1 MAKVDV
7 LDVFRSKQYDPLE
20 FHFES
25 LQIPN
30 MYCYLTQ
37 QDIDQLRY
45 IATSPKY
52 ASKIDK
58 KYEDIDTIMRNR
70 GFKRFSAGTNRV
82 VYRYLEDNRFLAKIA
97 VDKVGMQDNPLEYQN
112 QLMLKPFVTKMFQIS
127 PCGTVGLS
135 ERVLPIK
142 NKAEFRAIAS
152 DVFDVLINKIL
163 GTYVVEDVGTKYFM
177 NWGIRYGFGP
187 VLLDYPYVYKLDG
200 NKLYCTAI
208 DQQTGC
214 MCNGEIDYDVG
225 FNKLVCTKCGKKYLA
240 TDLRDDTPYNK
251 IIIKGGD
258 EMRIRIKNNDKVVYE
273 SDGMDEFI
281 TKPKATKPNSKDL
294 KVRVLCN
301 GKPIDEPEVEVP
313 CTVSDQSEP
322 SEQITPVNFDVDEAS
337 SAILLEYVD
346 ESDTDGTSVIPGLN
360 NQPVEYTD
368 ADTTTCNEDTSAV
381 DNSVV
386 VDSNSTTEKA
396 SNDETEI
403 DATSSIEVANET
415 DNAQPIIHED
425 TSDHHDTIPIV
436 YTSKSDNF
444 DSFVGS
450 VAAAMNSGF
459 IKKNSNNKKNKKHKG
474 KDGRRSVIVTP
485 TANAKLNKREDD
497 E

>member
-7 LDVFRSKQYDPLE
+7 LDVFRSKQYDPLD

-25 LQIPN
+25 LSIPN

-45 IATSPKY
+45 IATSPRFS
-52 ASKIDK
+52 SKIDK
-58 KYEDIDTIMRNR
+58 KYEEIDKIMRNR

-127 PCGTVGLS
+127 PCGTVGFS

-142 NKAEFRAIAS
+142 HKAEFREVAS
-152 DVFDVLINKIL
+152 DVFDILINKIL

-200 NKLYCTAI
+200 NKLFCTAI
-208 DQQTGC
+208 EQQTGC

-251 IIIKGGD
+251 IIVKGGD
-258 EMRIRIKNNDKVVYE
+258 EMRIRIMNNGKVVYE
-273 SDGMDEFI
+273 SSGMDEFI
-281 TKPKATKPNSKDL
+281 TKPKPSKKTTGDL

-301 GKPIDEPEVEVP
+301 NKPINAENESETAPIDEEVINDSYTTKQTEVI
-313 CTVSDQSEP
+313 DD
-322 SEQITPVNFDVDEAS
+322 TPIIEETSAETHADDIADENQVD
-337 SAILLEYVD
+337 
-346 ESDTDGTSVIPGLN
+346 
-360 NQPVEYTD
+360 D
-368 ADTTTCNEDTSAV
+368 ADNFNNAENAVNETKDVETTT
-381 DNSVV
+381 
-386 VDSNSTTEKA
+386 KI
-396 SNDETEI
+396 NDPH
-403 DATSSIEVANET
+403 VANYDFT
-415 DNAQPIIHED
+415 AAQKVD
-425 TSDHHDTIPIV
+425 DHPIV
-436 YTSKSDNF
+436 YSSKSDDF
-444 DSFVGS
+444 DSS
-450 VAAAMNSGF
+450 ASIASYRSGF
-459 IKKNSNNKKNKKHKG
+459 IRSKRNNGKGNKNKK
-474 KDGRRSVIVTP
+474 DRRGTIVIT
-485 TANAKLNKREDD
+485 TNNGNKKEDD
-497 E
+497 K